1 MKPLKNNTC
10 NKGSL
15 SVEASLVFPIVIFV
29 MIAVIYICLLL
40 YQNVLL
46 QVVVDKAVERAAA
59 NMNEMKIV
67 KSLDTGEI
75 HSEDLKY
82 LELYRRFFHT
92 VQEEVIKKYAQEE
105 LRKYNLL
112 DTYSPEEI
120 KVKEVNYIIYKKLTV
135 EIRAKYKIP
144 VDNIKKMLGI
154 DEGYTVKIMS
164 SSSDKDPAE
173 LIRNTDFIMDFIN
186 ERNVFKS
193 IADIINRN
201 FMD

>member
-1 MKPLKNNTC
+1 
-10 NKGSL
+10 
-15 SVEASLVFPIVIFV
+15 
-29 MIAVIYICLLL
+29 
-40 YQNVLL
+40 
-46 QVVVDKAVERAAA
+46 
-59 NMNEMKIV
+59 
-67 KSLDTGEI
+67 
-75 HSEDLKY
+75 
-82 LELYRRFFHT
+82 
-92 VQEEVIKKYAQEE
+92 
-105 LRKYNLL
+105 
-112 DTYSPEEI
+112 
-120 KVKEVNYIIYKKLTV
+120 V